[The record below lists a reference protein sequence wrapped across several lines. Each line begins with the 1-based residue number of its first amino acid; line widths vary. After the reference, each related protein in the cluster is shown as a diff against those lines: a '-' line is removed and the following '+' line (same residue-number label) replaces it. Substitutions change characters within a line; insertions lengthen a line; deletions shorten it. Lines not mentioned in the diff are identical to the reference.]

1 MRTPQ
6 ENQDIID
13 ALEKEIASLKEQLK
27 REQDCVNF
35 YANRENWSYVNQ
47 YNKTLMKMNEDIE
60 RISPGVLLDK
70 FAGKL
75 ARATQTRREK

>member
-1 MRTPQ
+1 MSKTEAFPFSPAF
-6 ENQDIID
+6 QDQMLGD
-13 ALEKEIASLKEQLK
+13 
-27 REQDCVNF
+27 
-35 YANRENWSYVNQ
+35 NWSYVNQ

-75 ARATQTRREK
+75 ARSTQARRGK